1 MHAWGAV
8 FAEVGVDAELGMVRV
23 RRIVSAYAAGRIL
36 NAKTARSQFIGG
48 NIWGISQAL
57 HEHTVTDGRHGM
69 IVNANLADYL
79 VPVNADA
86 PTVDVIMIP
95 EDDPHVNPI
104 GVKGIGEIGIVGT
117 AAAVANAVYHA
128 TGQAPVRDLPI
139 TPDKL
144 L

>member
-1 MHAWGAV
+1 EQKKFSMHAWGAV

-36 NAKTARSQFIGG
+36 NAKTARSQFMGG

-86 PTVDVIMIP
+86 PPIDVIMIP
-95 EDDPHVNPI
+95 EDDPHV
-104 GVKGIGEIGIVGT
+104 
-117 AAAVANAVYHA
+117 
-128 TGQAPVRDLPI
+128 
-139 TPDKL
+139 
-144 L
+144 